1 MNNPL
6 ETGEGGGLQKIRST
20 TSTASD
26 RGGDDNDFSVEDNS
40 SPKAVLREAFTDEST
55 PKPDSYEKR
64 GKCAAFN
71 YWCCMIFCC
80 RPPHE
85 MSDEERIEWEKKS
98 FWDKYKGAFFCFIR
112 YFIMFLIGIGIG
124 I

>member
-1 MNNPL
+1 MATQSSATTDDDDLIPNRAATTSRGAVDNNNC
-6 ETGEGGGLQKIRST
+6 EEWTVTST
-20 TSTASD
+20 TK
-26 RGGDDNDFSVEDNS
+26 GDDRYDTSS
-40 SPKAVLREAFTDEST
+40 TSPKHN
-55 PKPDSYEKR
+55 K